1 MIMQFKVALLNNFF
15 KHYTFFIVRYRGEE
29 KRFSFNAINV
39 VRAFLLFFVPGLM
52 YGISIVP
59 PILFIYAYIYFLWSI
74 KYSFLLIPLI
84 AAMAYFIL
92 LFSLITFSIIFI
104 NILSLKYEEGEYAQN
119 LGEKT
124 YFRYNL
130 YFLLYYPV
138 YKFLN
143 IIVYPPIKSFYL
155 SKIGAK
161 IGKNVFLALDEI
173 IFDPPMI
180 EIGDNTMI
188 GSRAMIL
195 GHIGEGKLILK
206 KTKIGN
212 NCLIG
217 TDSVIMPGAVI
228 EDNVV
233 VAAKSLVPKNA
244 VLLSGRTYAGIPVKE
259 LKN

>member
-1 MIMQFKVALLNNFF
+1 
-15 KHYTFFIVRYRGEE
+15 
-29 KRFSFNAINV
+29 
-39 VRAFLLFFVPGLM
+39 
-52 YGISIVP
+52 
-59 PILFIYAYIYFLWSI
+59 
-74 KYSFLLIPLI
+74 
-84 AAMAYFIL
+84 MA
-92 LFSLITFSIIFI
+92 FSIIFI
-104 NILSLKYEEGEYAQN
+104 NALSLKYEEGEYPQN
-119 LGEKT
+119 LGNKT

-130 YFLLYYPV
+130 YFLLYNPV
-138 YKFLN
+138 YKFMN

-161 IGKNVFLALDEI
+161 LGKNVFLSVDEI

-180 EIGDNTMI
+180 EIGNNTMI

-206 KTKIGN
+206 KTRIGN

-217 TDSVIMPGAVI
+217 TDSVIMPGATI

-233 VAAKSLVPKNA
+233 VAAKSFVPKNA
-244 VLLSGRTYAGIPVKE
+244 VLKKGKIYGGIPVKE